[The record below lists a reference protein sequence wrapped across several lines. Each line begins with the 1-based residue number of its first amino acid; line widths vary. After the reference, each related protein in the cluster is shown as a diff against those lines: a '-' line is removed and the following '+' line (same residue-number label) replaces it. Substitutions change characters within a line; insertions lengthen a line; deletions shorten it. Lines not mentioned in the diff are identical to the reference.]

1 MKIRDVY
8 LLNLQTLKDADTVQ
22 IPLPKTLKILFL
34 RVQYSN
40 QNGATSNTVGRLNGM
55 VSNLAVT
62 DGSTVLYGASMREVQ
77 ALNFHTNKRMPFQ
90 QLSQAGGATV
100 MEEAIIDF
108 RRYEGDTSFY
118 MDTSAYTNPQIQL
131 THSFTVSA
139 TAGFA
144 TGDGKLTVIA
154 RVIDSGAP
162 ARMGQ
167 MMVKELDSFSSTS
180 SGDHNTDLPLDFPIS
195 SLLVVNPVDANTADH
210 YLSNFKL
217 TADTDS
223 FIPVNESVLDLLRR
237 NFDDEPAGYQQMD
250 ALNGTTYTMLG
261 DFYFRTQ
268 GSVSQAGATAKAL
281 ATVQTGNQTAG
292 VGTTGESGTV
302 TFEFD
307 GWAPHGS
314 MIYKFGDGIDPNSIF
329 NPAGVGKFQLKLT
342 NANTGATPKVVTVQQ
357 RS

>member
-1 MKIRDVY
+1 MKLRDVY
-8 LLNLQTLKDADTVQ
+8 LVNQQTLKDSDTVP
-22 IPLPKTLKILFL
+22 IPLPKTLKILYL
-34 RVQYSN
+34 RIQYSN
-40 QNGATSNTVGRLNGM
+40 VNGATSNTVGRLNGM
-55 VSNLAVT
+55 VSNLAMT
-62 DGSTVLYGASMREVQ
+62 DGSAVVYAASMRELQ

-90 QLSQAGGATV
+90 QLSQAPGATV
-100 MEEAIIDF
+100 MEEAIMDF
-108 RRYEGDTSFY
+108 RRYDGDTSFY
-118 MDTSAYTNPQIQL
+118 LDTSAYNNPQLQL

-139 TAGFA
+139 TAGFV

-162 ARMGQ
+162 ARQGQ

-195 SLLVVNPVDANTADH
+195 SVMVLDPVDDNTPDT

-217 TADTDS
+217 TADTDA

-237 NFDDEPAGYQQMD
+237 NADDSPSGYQQQD
-250 ALNGTTYTMLG
+250 ALNGTTYTLRG

-268 GSVSQAGATAKAL
+268 AGVSQAGATAKAIT
-281 ATVQTGNQTAG
+281 TVNTANKSQG
-292 VGTTGESGTV
+292 VGTTGETGTV
-302 TFEFD
+302 TFESD
-307 GWAPHGS
+307 GWAPHAS
-314 MIYKFGDGIDPNSIF
+314 MIYKFGDGIDPNSAF

-342 NANTGATPKVVTVQQ
+342 NAAAGATVKVVTVQQ